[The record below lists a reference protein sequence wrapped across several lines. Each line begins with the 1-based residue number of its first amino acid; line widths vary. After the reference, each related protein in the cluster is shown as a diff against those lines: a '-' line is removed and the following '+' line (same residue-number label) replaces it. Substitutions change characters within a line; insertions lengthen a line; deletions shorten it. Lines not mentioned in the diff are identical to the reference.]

1 MIECLDLAADALHV
15 AEAAAHTLAEFL
27 LRARTGGQRLPE
39 EYDILPPAEV
49 LHAPADG
56 GNGCTVAGDFEGMNI
71 PSSPVPAEPA
81 EFEEGVL

>member
-1 MIECLDLAADALHV
+1 MTDRADLAADPLHV
-15 AEAAAHTLAEFL
+15 AEAAAHTLIELL